1 MFGSIFTALVAAATV
16 QAHIL
21 ISYPG
26 SRGNNLITNS
36 SHPYGMQWEYPCT
49 FPPATSTTHSPMW
62 PQPRSPCLVPVFKKQ
77 GHPANEIQA
86 AASPPRKT
94 EPTGPRPAAP
104 SPSSPAGSRATP
116 RRCYT

>member
-1 MFGSIFTALVAAATV
+1 MLGSIFTALVAAATV

-49 FPPATSTTHSPMW
+49 F
-62 PQPRSPCLVPVFKKQ
+62 L
-77 GHPANEIQA
+77 
-86 AASPPRKT
+86 
-94 EPTGPRPAAP
+94 
-104 SPSSPAGSRATP
+104 SSPRLTARRGRDPKTSPVLIPASTP
-116 RRCYT
+116 P

>member
-1 MFGSIFTALVAAATV
+1 MLGSIFTALVAAAAV

-49 FPPATSTTHSPMW
+49 FLSPPSHSHNLEPFIPPLSFPFPSTTPSLCTH
-62 PQPRSPCLVPVFKKQ
+62 KK
-77 GHPANEIQA
+77 GA
-86 AASPPRKT
+86 R
-94 EPTGPRPAAP
+94 
-104 SPSSPAGSRATP
+104 TP
-116 RRCYT
+116 G